1 MGKIALRDI
10 LDVYVGD
17 MIAISDNDEL
27 GDAAFEKARSQIIA
41 AIEEI
46 LPDTRLLSDPKI
58 IRLTTGLQERAV
70 EEGYN
75 QALSDVREKLKV
87 L

>member
-41 AIEEI
+41 AIDGS
-46 LPDTRLLSDPKI
+46 LPKDR
-58 IRLTTGLQERAV
+58 QEPIDDGITPNTF

-75 QALSDVREKLKV
+75 RCLSDVRERLKV